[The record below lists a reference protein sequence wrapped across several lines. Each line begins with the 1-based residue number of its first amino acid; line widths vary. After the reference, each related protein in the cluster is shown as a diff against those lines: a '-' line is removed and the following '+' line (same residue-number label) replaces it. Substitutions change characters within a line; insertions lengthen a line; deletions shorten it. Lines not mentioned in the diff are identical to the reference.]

1 MDNDRD
7 AGAPSLQFDTVL
19 PAHAPEVAVTASGV
33 TCTACS
39 REVADRYYEANGASL
54 CESCQHAVADL
65 AVTPRGAGT
74 FVRAAL
80 LGLVAAIL
88 GAVLYYAVLV
98 IANLE
103 VGLIAIAIG
112 YMVGYAIRLGTR
124 GRGGRRFQVLAL
136 VLTYWA
142 VGLAYTSVAFKAAI
156 EERALAENAKAAGV
170 AAPSKTEPNPAEPPK
185 SESRPAAQPV
195 EAAAADSGL
204 LVALA
209 AMVGFTF
216 ALPVLV
222 VVSSLPG
229 GVISAAIIA
238 FGMHQAWRMTAAP
251 QIVITGPYRIGGAA
265 SGPVLSGA
273 DG

>member
-7 AGAPSLQFDTVL
+7 AAAPSLQFDTVL
-19 PAHAPEVAVTASGV
+19 PAHAPEAGVTAGGV

-39 REVADRYYEANGASL
+39 RAVADQYYEANGASL
-54 CESCQHAVADL
+54 CEGCQRTVADL

-74 FVRAAL
+74 FTRAAL

-88 GAVLYYAVLV
+88 GAVLYYAVLAL
-98 IANLE
+98 ANLE

-142 VGLAYTSVAFKAAI
+142 VGLAYTSVVFKAAI
-156 EERALAENAKAAGV
+156 ENKVVSENAAAASV
-170 AAPSKTEPNPAEPPK
+170 VSPSKTGPSPSEQPK
-185 SESRPAAQPV
+185 SESSPPVQPV
-195 EAAAADSGL
+195 EADAAGSGL
-204 LVALA
+204 LMALA

-216 ALPVLV
+216 ALPVLIV
-222 VVSSLPG
+222 VNSLPG
-229 GVISAAIIA
+229 GLISAAIIA
-238 FGMHQAWRMTAAP
+238 FGMQQAWRMTAAP
-251 QIVITGPYRIGGAA
+251 QIVITGPYRIGAA
-265 SGPVLSGA
+265 GSSPVLSGA